1 MEELPYGWPG
11 PPGNAAALRL
21 SGLPLS
27 RPPYFSR
34 KRAVAK
40 EIVQSIKA
48 VLGGVEGVH
57 EALLKAL
64 DRGEVRGTWSA
75 AVREERE
82 GEGARRERRREER
95 EERERRRSGR
105 QQSSALFLSFSPFFS
120 LSLPRKRPS
129 LYRGDRRGSAKAAE
143 GSKSR
148 VEERA

>member
-1 MEELPYGWPG
+1 MDELPYGWPG
-11 PPGNAAALRL
+11 PPGNAAAERL

-95 EERERRRSGR
+95 EERERQRSGR
-105 QQSSALFLSFSPFFS
+105 QQSSALFLSFSPFSPSRFLGS
-120 LSLPRKRPS
+120 ALPFH
-129 LYRGDRRGSAKAAE
+129 RGDRRGSAEAAE

>member
-1 MEELPYGWPG
+1 MDELPYGWPG
-11 PPGNAAALRL
+11 PPGNAAAERL

-95 EERERRRSGR
+95 EERATVKRATPKQCSL
-105 QQSSALFLSFSPFFS
+105 SLFLSLFSPRFRGS
-120 LSLPRKRPS
+120 ALPFH
-129 LYRGDRRGSAKAAE
+129 RGDRRGSAEAAE

>member
-1 MEELPYGWPG
+1 MDELPYGWPG
-11 PPGNAAALRL
+11 PPGNAAAERL

-120 LSLPRKRPS
+120 LSFPRKRPS
-129 LYRGDRRGSAKAAE
+129 FSPRR
-143 GSKSR
+143 
-148 VEERA
+148 